1 MFHLLPCEPSTFCQI
16 TFRRASFHPP
26 GIDVLI
32 KIDDLLSGKHGK
44 MGHFVRFYDDSETLL
59 DEVASFVERAL
70 RARGRGIVIATGAHL
85 DALRRRLDELARAEG
100 RAVPPSWDVTWLDA
114 EAILARFMV
123 DGWPD
128 RARFEYAVGRVV
140 AEACAGGAPV
150 HAFGEMV
157 ALLCARGRYDAALH
171 LERLWNELAKK
182 LDFSLFCA
190 YPWALFPS
198 ANAAHVFRQVCA
210 EHDHAC
216 ADAAA
221 PLPSGEPVDIGLVRL
236 EQKVHA
242 LQAEAARRRQ
252 AEKDLLR
259 REREFADIVE
269 NAAIGV
275 HQMGADGTILW
286 ANKAELQMLGYRWVE
301 YVGHHVARF
310 HTDPAVVDGML
321 ARLAAGEP
329 VHDQPARLRC
339 KDGTIRHVVI
349 RSNACFD
356 DGRLRYSRCFTRD
369 ATEHVRHLTEIG
381 RAHARNVELVT
392 ALEAAGRAEDEFLA
406 MVGRTLRTALDAR
419 ATERAHRRLRRI
431 ARLVDVRLRGR
442 TQGGLQYRFSQF
454 EGRVVDNLRQQFIAF
469 SVEAEV
475 LKFGQFITKAGRQ
488 SPYFFNAGLF
498 HDGATLGKL
507 ADFYAQ
513 TLLDSGLEFDMLF
526 GPAYK
531 GITLASAT
539 AVALAAKGRNTSFA
553 YNRKEA
559 KDHGE
564 GGTIV
569 GAKLAGKVVIIDD
582 VISAGTSVRESVA
595 MIRAA
600 GAEPAAVLIALDRM
614 ERGGKDGVLSPL
626 SAVQEVSQMYG
637 IPVISIASLA
647 DLFGYLES
655 NPELARYK
663 DAVAAYRQQYG
674 VA

>member
-1 MFHLLPCEPSTFCQI
+1 M
-16 TFRRASFHPP
+16 
-26 GIDVLI
+26 LI
-32 KIDDLLSGKHGK
+32 KTDDLLSGKHGK
-44 MGHFVRFYDDSETLL
+44 TGHFVRFYDDSDTLL
-59 DEVASFVERAL
+59 DEVASFLERAL
-70 RARGRGIVIATGAHL
+70 RARGRGIVIATGAHT

-100 RAVPPSWDVTWLDA
+100 RAPPPSSDIAWLDA
-114 EAILARFMV
+114 ETTLTRLMAG
-123 DGWPD
+123 GWPD
-128 RARFEYAVGRVV
+128 RARFEYEIGRVV
-140 AEACAGGAPV
+140 AEACAGGTPV
-150 HAFGEMV
+150 HAFGELV

-171 LERLWNELAKK
+171 LERLWNELARK

-190 YPWALFPS
+190 YPWTLFP
-198 ANAAHVFRQVCA
+198 AADAAHAFRQVCA

-221 PLPSGEPVDIGLVRL
+221 PLPPGQPVDINLVRL

-252 AEKDLLR
+252 AERALLR
-259 REREFADIVE
+259 REREFADFVE
-269 NAAIGV
+269 NAAEGL
-275 HQMGADGTILW
+275 HQVGPDGTILW
-286 ANKAELQMLGYRWVE
+286 ANKAELQMLGYRWEE
-301 YVGHHVARF
+301 YVGHHGARF
-310 HTDPAVVDGML
+310 HADAAVADAIM
-321 ARLAAGEP
+321 ARLVAGET
-329 VHDQPARLRC
+329 VVDQPARLRC
-339 KDGTIRHVVI
+339 KDGSIRHVVI
-349 RSNACFD
+349 RSNACFE
-356 DGRLRYSRCFTRD
+356 DGRLRYTRCFTRD
-369 ATEHVRHLTEIG
+369 ATEYV
-381 RAHARNVELVT
+381 
-392 ALEAAGRAEDEFLA
+392 FLA
-406 MVGRTLRTALDAR
+406 MLGRALDAALAAMGTPR
-419 ATERAHRRLRRI
+419 AERRLRRV
-431 ARLVDVRLRGR
+431 ARLVDGRLRGR
-442 TQGGLQYRFSQF
+442 ARGGLQYRFLPF

-475 LKFGQFITKAGRQ
+475 LKFGQFTTKAGRQ

-507 ADFYAQ
+507 AEFYAQ

-569 GAKLAGKVVIIDD
+569 GARLAGRVVIIDD

-626 SAVQEVSQMYG
+626 SAVQEVSQTYG

-647 DLFGYLES
+647 DLFGYLEAD
-655 NPELARYK
+655 PKLAQCK
-663 DAVAAYRQQYG
+663 DAVAAYRRQYG